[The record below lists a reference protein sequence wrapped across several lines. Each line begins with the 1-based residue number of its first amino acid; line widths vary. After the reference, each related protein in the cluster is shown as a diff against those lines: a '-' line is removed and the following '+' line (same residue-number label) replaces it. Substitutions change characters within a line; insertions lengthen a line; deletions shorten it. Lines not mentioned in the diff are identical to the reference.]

1 MSKSDRIYLDA
12 AAATPLG
19 SKVLAAMLPYLEGQ
33 FYNPSALYEEAR
45 SVSRALEDA
54 RSRVARCI
62 GAKPSEVI
70 FTSGGTESANIAIYG
85 TMEKHNGNIV
95 VSAVEHEAVRRPAA
109 RYACR
114 TLPVDENGV
123 IQLDELSSIVDDE
136 TTLVSVML
144 VNNEVGA
151 LQPIA
156 ELVKRVESIRRSRK
170 ETKNTRPLY
179 VHVDACQAPLY
190 LDTNVKKLGV
200 DLLTL
205 NGGKMHGPKQSGVL
219 YVGAGVEL
227 TPLIVGGGQEFG
239 LRSGTES
246 VALAVG
252 FAAALERADQG
263 RAERAKRVTG
273 VRDYFIEKL
282 EGIGAELN
290 GPRSHRAAHN
300 IHVTFPGADN
310 ERMLFALDDYGVAAA
325 AGSACSAGKDTSSHV
340 LLAMGR
346 TDKQARSS
354 IRFSLL
360 QTTSIEDID
369 NALVHI
375 SRAIDA

>member
-12 AAATPLG
+12 AAATPLD
-19 SKVLAAMLPYLEGQ
+19 SNVLAAMLPYLEGQ

-45 SVSRALEDA
+45 GVSRALEDA

-70 FTSGGTESANIAIYG
+70 FTSGGTESANIAIFG
-85 TMEKHNGNIV
+85 AMEKYGGNIV
-95 VSAVEHEAVRRPAA
+95 VSAVEHDAVRRPAT
-109 RYACR
+109 RYDCR
-114 TLPVDENGV
+114 TLPVDKNGV
-123 IQLDELSSIVDDE
+123 ICLDELSSVVDDA

-156 ELVKRVESIRRSRK
+156 ELVKRVESVRRLRK
-170 ETKNTRPLY
+170 ETKNARPLY

-219 YVGAGVEL
+219 YVRAGVEL

-252 FAAALERADQG
+252 FAAALERANQG
-263 RAERAKRVTG
+263 RAERANRVAG
-273 VRDYFIEKL
+273 VRDYFIKKL

-290 GPRSHRAAHN
+290 GPRSHRVAHN

-325 AGSACSAGKDTSSHV
+325 AGSACSASKDTSSHV

-346 TDKQARSS
+346 TDEQARSS

-360 QTTSIEDID
+360 QTTSIEDIN